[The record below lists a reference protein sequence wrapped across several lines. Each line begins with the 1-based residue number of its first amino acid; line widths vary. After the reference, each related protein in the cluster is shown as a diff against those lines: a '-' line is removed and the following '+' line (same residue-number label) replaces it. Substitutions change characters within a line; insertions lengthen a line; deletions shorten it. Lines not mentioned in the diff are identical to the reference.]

1 MRFHVRAVWV
11 LGLTAVFSSACGGR
25 SINKSA
31 AHRAIL
37 EASGGELRS
46 GDVEVLSTVQT
57 GPGQAVAES
66 DVRVAFALEKTG
78 GEWKVRE
85 VRLGGGPWHRLAD
98 VMQALDQAK
107 AAETRKSLLAVA
119 AAIERYRAEKH
130 ALPDFEDFVSLA
142 DRLSP
147 TYLTPL
153 VRLDAWLRPLFAF
166 RTAPGAVRLVSA
178 GPDGKLGT
186 QDDIEWKGTF
196 PP

>member
-1 MRFHVRAVWV
+1 MRWHELAVWV
-11 LGLTAVFSSACGGR
+11 LGLPVVLSLACGGR
-25 SINKSA
+25 AINKSA

-37 EASGGELRS
+37 ETSGGELRP
-46 GDVEVLSTVQT
+46 GDVDVLSAVQT
-57 GPGQAVAES
+57 GPGQAVAET

-78 GEWKVRE
+78 GEWRVRE
-85 VRLGGGPWHRLAD
+85 VRVGGGPWHRLAD
-98 VMQALDQAK
+98 VMQAVDQVK

-119 AAIERYRAEKH
+119 AAIEKYRAERH
-130 ALPDFEDFVSLA
+130 SLPDFEDFVSLA

-147 TYLTPL
+147 DYLMPL
-153 VRLDAWLRPLFAF
+153 IRLDAWLRPLFAF
-166 RTAPGAVRLVSA
+166 RTAPGVVRLVSA

>member
-1 MRFHVRAVWV
+1 MRFRRLAVWV
-11 LGLTAVFSSACGGR
+11 LGLPVVLSPACGGR
-25 SINKSA
+25 AINKSA
-31 AHRAIL
+31 AQRAIV
-37 EASGGELRS
+37 ASSGGALRP
-46 GDVEVLSTVQT
+46 GDVDVLAAVQT
-57 GPGQAVAES
+57 GPGQVVAES

-78 GEWKVRE
+78 GEWQVRE
-85 VRLGGGPWHRLAD
+85 VRVGGGPWHRLAD
-98 VMQALDQAK
+98 VIQALDQVK

-119 AAIERYRAEKH
+119 AAIDKYRAERH
-130 ALPDFEDFVSLA
+130 SLPDFEDFVSLA

-147 TYLTPL
+147 QYLTPL

-166 RTAPGAVRLVSA
+166 RTAPGVVRLVSA